1 MKGMKK
7 LFALFAVLALA
18 LTLTPV
24 LTANAAIQPVL
35 TSVESGW
42 EKDNQGNWYFA
53 IKYTAANVQAG
64 TLIVLES
71 ADGYPIINLVD
82 NIELKASDSLRI
94 SATDVINSFITSFK
108 DSFLKL
114 SVGASDY
121 YIPVKFLNV
130 TSTFKAEYFS
140 GEPVNAATGTITAF
154 DQESIFTATGNTA
167 TFALVAVWKDDNGNT
182 HSAKLPSVITAT
194 AETPSTATF
203 SVAEK
208 AFRFIAPAG
217 KVYLVPGY
225 VADGLTNGG
234 KVVLTGASNSAV
246 FDIEKFAYEPISIN
260 KSKLGMSPGNITLP
274 PTEQDIYLY
283 DQYGRALSNTPVK
296 VELGYKDENG
306 VDAPAMSL
314 TTGLDGKLHITFPKP
329 IYYGAYTGTIST
341 VVGSSLAVDGYTTFT
356 ISYGAGLVLADSI
369 VPTPSTA
376 TIHQI
381 GAISIG
387 VYSTAGGISKLWI
400 EVDDPDEVLKV
411 LKVLKNSKIK
421 IEPQNF
427 TPTTVYSTP
436 FRVCG
441 KPQETATYWQ
451 PNGNPPTSVVL
462 EGVAQS
468 GGTFKVTVKAEL
480 TNGAIVKD
488 TKEYVVKAYRISV
501 NPGKVEYGKS
511 ADVVITVKDWY
522 GSPVD
527 NLVVQ
532 LVGPNTVYTLVGKNF
547 GKYTFTIPSTAEPG
561 SYSVR
566 VNGYDYGEFTV
577 FEIGPQPEALNLQL
591 PKTVNAMDKFEVKV
605 TDKNNN
611 PINAGTWTVG
621 GVGTKNTTGSGPV
634 LNGRFIVDTSVFPQD
649 SPLGE
654 YVITAVSS
662 DGKYSGSATVAIV
675 APFTVTP
682 TVVTHGLTTVV
693 AVELTSTAFNASLI
707 QATPVAT
714 NPDIAKVTRT
724 GTVEHGSQTATFSVK
739 LIKNDL
745 CTLDKMPKV
754 KLTYGNF
761 ILTTDAVGIG
771 HPKLSF
777 VQTATWYMGDT
788 VPMKVK
794 VVDAMGNP
802 VSGALVKVEHF
813 TYFNLTATTNAEGIA
828 DFGNVTL
835 PAAGNVVASLVM
847 NPDGEYV
854 YDFRSSRPALPT
866 HDYQP
871 YKVTADVFPARPTQD
886 LKVTVTPTVVDPGK
900 DAMISLTLIGADDK
914 PVETGK
920 SVVVTI
926 GPSTYNGLI
935 GANGVVSFNVKGEA
949 FTGTTVVG
957 VVKVEGY
964 NSATFTIAVTE
975 KPEVKT
981 VIELAPGMDIYTV
994 NGETK
999 FWDATPYIKEGRT
1012 LVPIRHLAE
1021 AVGFKASWDFSDP
1034 ANKMVFIF
1042 KADQDPEKD
1051 KEHPFILLII
1061 GQPTAMV
1068 NGNLVALDVAPE
1080 ILNGRTMVPLRFV
1093 VETLGYQVEWLG
1105 NTIRLMK

>member
-1 MKGMKK
+1 VKN
-7 LFALFAVLALA
+7 LAA
-18 LTLTPV
+18 
-24 LTANAAIQPVL
+24 
-35 TSVESGW
+35 
-42 EKDNQGNWYFA
+42 
-53 IKYTAANVQAG
+53 
-64 TLIVLES
+64 
-71 ADGYPIINLVD
+71 
-82 NIELKASDSLRI
+82 
-94 SATDVINSFITSFK
+94 
-108 DSFLKL
+108 
-114 SVGASDY
+114 
-121 YIPVKFLNV
+121 
-130 TSTFKAEYFS
+130 
-140 GEPVNAATGTITAF
+140 
-154 DQESIFTATGNTA
+154 
-167 TFALVAVWKDDNGNT
+167 
-182 HSAKLPSVITAT
+182 
-194 AETPSTATF
+194 
-203 SVAEK
+203 
-208 AFRFIAPAG
+208 
-217 KVYLVPGY
+217 
-225 VADGLTNGG
+225 
-234 KVVLTGASNSAV
+234 
-246 FDIEKFAYEPISIN
+246 
-260 KSKLGMSPGNITLP
+260 LGMSPGNITLP

-306 VDAPAMSL
+306 VDVPAMSA
-314 TTGLDGKLHITFPKP
+314 TTGLDGKLHIIFPAP
-329 IYYGAYTGTIST
+329 IYYGAYTGTVST
-341 VVGSSLAVDGYTTFT
+341 VVGNSLAVDGYTTFT

-376 TIHQI
+376 TIHQTGSI
-381 GAISIG
+381 TIG

-400 EVDDPDEVLKV
+400 EVDDPDEVL
-411 LKVLKNSKIK
+411 SK
-421 IEPQNF
+421 IEPLGF

-436 FRVCG
+436 FRVCA
-441 KPQETATYWQ
+441 KPEKIDEYWE
-451 PNGNPPTSVVL
+451 PNSGTPTSVVL

-532 LVGPNTVYTLVGKNF
+532 LVGPNTANTVYTLVGKNF

-561 SYSVR
+561 SYKVK
-566 VNGYDYGEFTV
+566 VDGHDYGSFKV

-611 PINAGTWTVG
+611 PINAGMWEVG
-621 GVGTKNTTGSGPV
+621 WIYTDKKTKKEILVSTASGPV

-662 DGKYSGSATVAIV
+662 DDKYSGSATLAIV

-707 QATPVAT
+707 KATGTVPST
-714 NPDIAKVTRT
+714 LDDAKVTQT
-724 GTVEHGSQTATFSVK
+724 STVEHGSQTATFSVK

-847 NPDGEYV
+847 NPDGESV
-854 YDFRSSRPALPT
+854 YDFRASRPALPN

-871 YKVTADVFPARPTQD
+871 YMITADVYPARPAQG
-886 LKVTVTPTVVDPGK
+886 LKVTVTPTIVDAGK
-900 DAMISLTLIGADDK
+900 DALLTLTLVGADDK

-926 GPSTYNGLI
+926 GPSTYNGLV
-935 GANGVVSFNVKGEA
+935 GANGVVTLTVKAESL
-949 FTGTTVVG
+949 TGTVVTG

-964 NSATFTIAVTE
+964 NAATFTLAVTE
-975 KPEVKT
+975 KPVSKT
-981 VIELAPGMDIYTV
+981 VIELAPGMDVYTV

-1012 LVPIRHLAE
+1012 MVPIRHLAE
-1021 AVGFKASWDFSDP
+1021 ALGFKASWDFSDP

-1093 VETLGYQVEWLG
+1093 VETLGYKVEWLG

>member
-1 MKGMKK
+1 MKGTKK
-7 LFALFAVLALA
+7 LFALVALVA
-18 LTLTPV
+18 LVLTLTPV
-24 LTANAAIQPVL
+24 LKTGAAIQPVL
-35 TSVESGW
+35 TSVNGRW
-42 EKDNQGNWYFA
+42 EKDNQGNYYFE
-53 IKYTAANVQAG
+53 IKYTAANVQAN
-64 TLIVLES
+64 TPIVLES
-71 ADGYPIINLVD
+71 ADGNPIISPAD

-94 SATDVINSFITSFK
+94 SATDVISSFTTPFK

-121 YIPVKFLNV
+121 NIPVKFLEV
-130 TSTFKAEYFS
+130 KSTFEEKEYFS
-140 GEPVNAATGTITAF
+140 GQPVDAATGTITAF
-154 DQESIFTATGNTA
+154 DQESSFTATGNTA
-167 TFALVAVWKDDNGNT
+167 TFALVAVWKDADGNT

-194 AETPSTATF
+194 AVTPSTATF

-234 KVVLTGASNSAV
+234 KVVLTGATNSAV
-246 FDIEKFAYEPISIN
+246 FDIKEFGYAKITIN

-283 DQYGRALSNTPVK
+283 DQYGRALSNTLVK
-296 VELGYKDENG
+296 VELGYKGVNG
-306 VDAPAMSL
+306 VDVPAMSL
-314 TTGLDGKLHITFPKP
+314 TTESDGKLHITFPKP

-369 VPTPSTA
+369 EPTPSTA
-376 TIHQI
+376 TIHQT
-381 GAISIG
+381 GTISIG

-400 EVDDPDEVLKV
+400 EVEDPD
-411 LKVLKNSKIK
+411 KVLKNSK

-436 FRVCG
+436 FRVCA
-441 KPQETATYWQ
+441 KPEKVDEYWQ

-462 EGVAQS
+462 QGIARS

-480 TNGAIVKD
+480 TNGAIVTD

-501 NPGKVEYGKS
+501 APEELEYGKS

-566 VNGYDYGEFTV
+566 VNGYDYGSFKV
-577 FEIGPQPEALNLQL
+577 FKIGPQHEALNLQL

-621 GVGTKNTTGSGPV
+621 WVGTKNNPTGSGPV

-654 YVITAVSS
+654 YVISAVSS
-662 DGKYSGSATVAIV
+662 DGKYSGSATLAIV

-714 NPDIAKVTRT
+714 NPDIAKVTRI
-724 GTVEHGSQTATFSVK
+724 GTVEHGSQTATFAVK
-739 LIKNDL
+739 VIKNDL
-745 CTLDKMPKV
+745 CTLDSMPRV

-761 ILTTDAVGIG
+761 LLTANAVGIG

-813 TYFNLTATTNAEGIA
+813 TYLNLTAKTDAEGIA

-835 PAAGNVVASLVM
+835 PAAGNVVASLIM

-981 VIELAPGMDIYTV
+981 VIELVPGMDVYTV
-994 NGETK
+994 NGETR

-1012 LVPIRHLAE
+1012 MVPIRHLAE
-1021 AVGFKASWDFSDP
+1021 ALGFQADWDFSDP
-1034 ANKMVFIF
+1034 ANKMVFIYT
-1042 KADQDPEKD
+1042 ADQDPEKD

-1061 GQPTAMV
+1061 GNPTAMV
-1068 NGNLVALDVAPE
+1068 KGSLVGLDVAPE

-1093 VETLGYQVEWLG
+1093 VETLGYQVDWLG
-1105 NTIRLMK
+1105 NTVKLMK